1 MYDRKGYTTYDPLG
15 GKRNTAYGSDADDVV
30 IQVSVR
36 VPNCGAASQLTG
48 LVDQIARA
56 AQERT
61 AAEELA
67 QLDRE
72 QAELDQRRAQLAG
85 RGN

>member
-1 MYDRKGYTTYDPLG
+1 MG